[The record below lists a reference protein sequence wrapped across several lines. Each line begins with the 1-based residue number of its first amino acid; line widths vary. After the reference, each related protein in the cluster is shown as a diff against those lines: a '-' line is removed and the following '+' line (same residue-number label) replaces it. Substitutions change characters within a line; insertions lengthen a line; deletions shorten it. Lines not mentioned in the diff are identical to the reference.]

1 MTKNALKLNNVTV
14 RHGGGTP
21 TDSNAIRSASMSIY
35 RKIYESHFGQI
46 PKDEDGRTYDIH
58 HIDGN
63 RKNNDPSNLVALSIK
78 EHYKVHY
85 DQGDY
90 GAALRII
97 ARMEVPP
104 ELLSELGRK
113 AALKQLEQGKSK
125 LKDGEWARQREL
137 DKVKNGTHP
146 FVGDKNPVHK
156 YIADGTW
163 HFLGDKNPVFKML
176 KEGTHNTQKR
186 VTCPHC
192 NKQGQE
198 PAMLRWHFDN
208 CKQRGKNND

>member
-1 MTKNALKLNNVTV
+1 MSKNALKLNSNNV

-21 TDSNAIRSASMSIY
+21 TDSNANWERQPMTIY
-35 RKIYESHFGQI
+35 RRIYERNFGPI

-78 EHYKVHY
+78 EHYKVHH

-113 AALKQLEQGKSK
+113 AALKQIQQGKSK
-125 LKDGEWARQREL
+125 LKDGEWASKREL
-137 DKVKNGTHP
+137 QKVKNGTHP

-163 HFLGDKNPVFKML
+163 HFLGEKNPVHKML
-176 KEGTHNTQKR
+176 KEGTHNTQKKLK
-186 VTCPHC
+186 CPYC
-192 NKQGQE
+192 NKEGQA
-198 PAMLRWHFDN
+198 PAMQRWHFEN
-208 CKQRGKNND
+208 CKEKGKNK